1 MNIAQLMS
9 GAKVNCIQVNVLKRI
24 NSTQIIVADNTGLA
38 IMNLTSDEKQIEIG
52 KGLKIAKPS
61 VQGNIISSHPL
72 INPMKTKAM
81 QIQVDK
87 KKLQELEHSA
97 KSQITSNNGVNFV
110 TIEKDFGSNAMI
122 DSVLVYVTTK
132 SRLIE
137 GKYGSYQICNLKDTD
152 GNSSSINLYK
162 QNINKLD
169 VNSIYILEN
178 IKKTSIKTDN
188 GI

>member
-1 MNIAQLMS
+1 MS

-87 KKLQELEHSA
+87 KK
-97 KSQITSNNGVNFV
+97 TSG
-110 TIEKDFGSNAMI
+110 T
-122 DSVLVYVTTK
+122 
-132 SRLIE
+132 
-137 GKYGSYQICNLKDTD
+137 
-152 GNSSSINLYK
+152 
-162 QNINKLD
+162 
-169 VNSIYILEN
+169 
-178 IKKTSIKTDN
+178 
-188 GI
+188 